1 MDIKDENFG
10 FQEGSERCLIISQN
24 GKNNTKEPPPETEA
38 PKKKGKKG
46 FERARGRWREFYTLM
61 WKLVKRVSILINL
74 KQACLIWVTRFR

>member
-46 FERARGRWREFYTLM
+46 FERARGR
-61 WKLVKRVSILINL
+61 
-74 KQACLIWVTRFR
+74 